1 MKLDELRLLIAKP
14 WILNNTVQIIFWI
27 LISSDFEFE
36 NTYTLPIF
44 QKYIYLYFSYIFQDS
59 VKDFDSKTA

>member
-1 MKLDELRLLIAKP
+1 MKLDELRLLIVKP

-44 QKYIYLYFSYIFQDS
+44 QKYFYLYFSRLCEGFWLKNCI
-59 VKDFDSKTA
+59 V